1 MMGAVAKAVEG
12 KPIARL
18 VAPGR
23 TVVDA
28 NGKSIGPG
36 HKAWVLDSDVE
47 RLTRLG
53 FLVDPT
59 AGVIQLRGPATLVEK
74 G

>member
-1 MMGAVAKAVEG
+1 MAAAAKAVEG
-12 KPIARL
+12 KPVARL

-36 HKAWVLDSDVE
+36 LKAWVFDTDVD

-53 FLVDPT
+53 FLVDPA
-59 AGVIQLRGPATLVEK
+59 AGVVQRRGPATLSEQ

>member
-1 MMGAVAKAVEG
+1 MGAVAKAVEG
-12 KPIARL
+12 KPVARL

-23 TVVDA
+23 TVVDTS
-28 NGKSIGPG
+28 GKSIGPG
-36 HKAWVLDSDVE
+36 LKAWVSDSDVD

-59 AGVIQLRGPATLVEK
+59 AGVVQRRGPATLSEK

>member
-1 MMGAVAKAVEG
+1 MGAVAKAVEG
-12 KPIARL
+12 KVARL

-23 TVVDA
+23 TVVDTS
-28 NGKSIGPG
+28 GKSIGPG

-59 AGVIQLRGPATLVEK
+59 AGVVQRRGPATLSEK